1 MHLIPATDHV
11 TIVPML
17 KFRGFRASL
26 NFGYTNKNK
35 DEIENYPTGPE
46 NISLA
51 GAYKAN
57 REEFFG
63 MFDV

>member
-1 MHLIPATDHV
+1 
-11 TIVPML
+11 ML